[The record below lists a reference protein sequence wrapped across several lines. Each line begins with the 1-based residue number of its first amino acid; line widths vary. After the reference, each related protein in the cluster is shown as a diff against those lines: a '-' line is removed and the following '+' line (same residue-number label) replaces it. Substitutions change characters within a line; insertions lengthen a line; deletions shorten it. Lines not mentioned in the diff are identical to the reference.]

1 MLTSSNG
8 RMLSNNPTLDDENDD
23 EDEQLLSLT
32 IINLHCLMTTDN
44 WQFISGQKGMMH
56 QALGV
61 AGLLQFSSGIQVD
74 IRGTFGSGR
83 S

>member
-32 IINLHCLMTTDN
+32 IVNLHCLMTTDN
-44 WQFISGQKGMMH
+44 
-56 QALGV
+56 
-61 AGLLQFSSGIQVD
+61 
-74 IRGTFGSGR
+74 
-83 S
+83 

>member
-1 MLTSSNG
+1 
-8 RMLSNNPTLDDENDD
+8 
-23 EDEQLLSLT
+23 
-32 IINLHCLMTTDN
+32 
-44 WQFISGQKGMMH
+44 MH